1 MIDPFKGIIMVAILR
16 SLLVRCSGKD
26 GHSKMFKMIY
36 VFRIQING
44 LYDEAINYGKKH
56 YYSKILN
63 LPIWRICMHG
73 CL

>member
-1 MIDPFKGIIMVAILR
+1 M
-16 SLLVRCSGKD
+16 LVRCSGKE
-26 GHSKMFKMIY
+26 GHSKMFEMIY

-63 LPIWRICMHG
+63 LPIRGICMHG
-73 CL
+73 RL